1 MPVGAPITEYWP
13 EYWPG
18 RTVIRAV
25 PRPAPG
31 SLHTFIPK
39 AGIMQILL
47 ASISVSGPNPGRN
60 GLSRS
65 GAQCNVQIQ
74 GALTHSYCLP
84 LHYVDRR
91 LILPFHYNSNS

>member
-47 ASISVSGPNPGRN
+47 ASIRPQSW
-60 GLSRS
+60 
-65 GAQCNVQIQ
+65 
-74 GALTHSYCLP
+74 
-84 LHYVDRR
+84 
-91 LILPFHYNSNS
+91 